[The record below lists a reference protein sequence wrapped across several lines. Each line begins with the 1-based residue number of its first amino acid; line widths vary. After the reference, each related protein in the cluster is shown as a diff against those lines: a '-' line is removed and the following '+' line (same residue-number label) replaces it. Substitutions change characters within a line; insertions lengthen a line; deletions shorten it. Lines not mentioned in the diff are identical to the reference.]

1 MKITR
6 IDTYLVGAG
15 GRNLLYLQVQ
25 TDEGIVGVGEAYSCG
40 PDDATERVV
49 HDFESW
55 LVGRDPRE
63 VERLW
68 QLMYNSTRFPGGSVV
83 NSAISGIEH
92 ALWDIKGKALG
103 VPVYE
108 LLGGRCRDRVRVY
121 QSPHGDTPEELAAE
135 AVELIGRYGY
145 TALKIGPQPP
155 GSHALPWNR
164 VLRESAA
171 RMEAVRR
178 AVGEDVDVATDPH
191 AKVFEPIRALELI
204 DALQPY
210 RPMFVEEP
218 LRPENV
224 DALAKLR
231 AQSRVP
237 IATGEML
244 YTKFEFRDLLVREA
258 ADVVQP
264 DVCVAG
270 GILELKKIAAMAE
283 AFYVT
288 VAPHNPMGP
297 VATAVNVQLAACTPN
312 FLILEYIPDDQ
323 PPRRDLVVE
332 PVALRDGYLEIPTKP
347 GLGIELN
354 LEALAGHP
362 FRRWHRAFPIR
373 EDGSVGFV

>member
-1 MKITR
+1 
-6 IDTYLVGAG
+6 
-15 GRNLLYLQVQ
+15 
-25 TDEGIVGVGEAYSCG
+25 
-40 PDDATERVV
+40 
-49 HDFESW
+49 
-55 LVGRDPRE
+55 
-63 VERLW
+63 
-68 QLMYNSTRFPGGSVV
+68 MYNGSRFPGGSVV

-92 ALWDIKGKALG
+92 ALWDIKGEALG

-121 QSPHGDTPEELAAE
+121 QSPHGETPEALAAS
-135 AVELIGRYGY
+135 AQELIERYGY
-145 TALKIGPQPP
+145 SALKIGPQPP

-164 VLRESAA
+164 VVRESAA

-178 AVGEDVDVATDPH
+178 AVGEDVDVGTDPH

-204 DALQPY
+204 EALQPY
-210 RPMFVEEP
+210 RPFFVEEP
-218 LRPENV
+218 IRPENV

-231 AQSRVP
+231 AQSRVA

-258 ADVVQP
+258 ADIIQP

-283 AFYVT
+283 AFYVD

-312 FLILEYIPDDQ
+312 FLVLEYIPDDA

-332 PVALRDGYLEIPTKP
+332 PLAVRGGYLEVPTKP

-354 LEALAGHP
+354 LEALGGKP
-362 FRRWHRAFPIR
+362 FRRWHRAFPFR
-373 EDGSVGFV
+373 EDGSVAFI

>member
-1 MKITR
+1 MQITR
-6 IDTYLVGAG
+6 IDTYLVGVG
-15 GRNLLYLQVQ
+15 GRNLLFLQMQ

-40 PDDATERVV
+40 PDDATERVI
-49 HDFESW
+49 HDFEAW

-68 QLMYNSTRFPGGSVV
+68 QLMYNATRFPGGSVV

-103 VPVYE
+103 APVHE

-121 QSPHGDTPEELAAE
+121 QSPHGRTPEELAAHAE
-135 AVELIGRYGY
+135 ELIARYGY

-155 GSHALPWNR
+155 DSHAMAWNR

-171 RMEAVRR
+171 RMGAVRR
-178 AVGEDVDVATDPH
+178 AVGEDLDVAADPH
-191 AKVFEPIRALELI
+191 AKVLEPIRALELL
-204 DALQPY
+204 DVLQPF

-224 DALAKLR
+224 DALARLR

-244 YTKFEFRDLLVREA
+244 YTKFEFRDVLVRDA
-258 ADVVQP
+258 ADIIQP

-283 AFYVT
+283 AFYVD

-297 VATAVNVQLAACTPN
+297 VATAVNAQLAACTPN
-312 FLILEYIPDDQ
+312 FLILEYIPDDE

-332 PVALRDGYLEIPTKP
+332 PLAMRDGYLEIPTKP

-354 LEALAGHP
+354 LEVLDQYP
-362 FRRWHRAFPIR
+362 FRRWHRPFPFR
-373 EDGSVGFV
+373 GDGSVAFV